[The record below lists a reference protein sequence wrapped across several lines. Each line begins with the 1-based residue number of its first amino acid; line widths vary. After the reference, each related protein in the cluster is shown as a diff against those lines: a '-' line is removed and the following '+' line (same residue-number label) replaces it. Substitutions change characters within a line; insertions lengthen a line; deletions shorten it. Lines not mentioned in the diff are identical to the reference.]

1 MPVDPSVVALVRDA
15 VAADEALLVEMRRDL
30 HAHPELSGQEKA
42 TTRWIHQHLRDLGL
56 APQRLEAGTGVVC
69 DVVLGSGVGPVVAV
83 RADIDALAM
92 NDDKDVGYR
101 SQTDGVAH
109 ACGHDVHTTVV
120 LGVARVLARSGDRL
134 GIDGRVRLVFE
145 PAEESVPGGAV
156 DVIAEGHF
164 DDVDTVFGVHCDPKV
179 DVGHVGLRVGPI
191 SSAADMVEIR
201 VSGPGGHTSRPER
214 TVDLVAVLARVVG
227 GIQAEIDRLTGEPGA
242 VRCVFGSVHAGDAA
256 NVIPSSGMLRGTV
269 RTPDHDVW
277 RHFPKYVEDA
287 LAALLGGTGVT
298 WTTEHRRGVPPVVND
313 EDATSIVANAVRAA
327 LGDDGVVEV
336 EQSWGGDSFAWYLDK
351 VPGAYARLGVHDP
364 SSGAPRLDL
373 HAGTFD
379 VDERAIA
386 HGTVVLALAALEA
399 LADLG

>member
-1 MPVDPSVVALVRDA
+1 MPVEPSVVALVRDA
-15 VAADEALLVEMRRDL
+15 VTADEALLVEMRRDL

-156 DVIAEGHF
+156 DVIGEGWF
-164 DDVDTVFGVHCDPKV
+164 DDVDAVFGVHCDPKV

-191 SSAADMVEIR
+191 SSAADMIEIR

-227 GIQAEIDRLTGEPGA
+227 GMQAEIDRLTGEPGA

-256 NVIPSSGMLRGTV
+256 NVIPSSGSLRGTV

-313 EDATSIVANAVRAA
+313 EGATSIVANAVRAA

-386 HGTVVLALAALEA
+386 HGAVVLALAALEA